1 MAQHVTKL
9 TVIHGDAGLV
19 LGLAPWVKDPALPWA
34 VVQVADRA
42 QIPYFLWLWRRP
54 AAAAP
59 IQPLGW
65 ELPYAAGA
73 ALKRKKKNKKNFKK
87 RGKK

>member
-1 MAQHVTKL
+1 VNPHP
-9 TVIHGDAGLV
+9 V
-19 LGLAPWVKDPALPWA
+19 L
-34 VVQVADRA
+34 
-42 QIPYFLWLWRRP
+42 LWLRCRP